1 MRERP
6 ELDRDALAEARE
18 EGHGHFIAGLA
29 ALRTAAGRQ
38 AKALDQDKVKAGLKR
53 IVGRNLVADEPAQD
67 AVTES
72 VRDQFR
78 QALGRG
84 MPYPQ
89 KKPLHELK
97 EERESQCQLER
108 ERQREL
114 DRPQGW
120 EL

>member
-53 IVGRNLVADEPAQD
+53 IVGRNLVADEPVQD

-72 VRDQFR
+72 VRDQLR

-89 KKPLHELK
+89 KKSLYELK